1 MRHSGRDD
9 AGPRIPRADR
19 GPVAAAADSARRAA
33 GPDTGRAAALALYR
47 AADDH
52 GREEDDGAPQVSH
65 PLARQ
70 LRQYRQSAQCSGT
83 RRSRS
88 WCRDGALRWSRACG
102 RDGTL
107 WSLWRAAAPDP
118 GSRARLSAAALFPAA
133 AAARLVSAAAAAVGT
148 VVAPV
153 AAVLVVVRN
162 CRERFTAPAA
172 VKRCLWG

>member
-52 GREEDDGAPQVSH
+52 GREEDDGAPQGSH

-70 LRQYRQSAQCSGT
+70 FRQYRQSAQCSGA

-88 WCRDGALRWSRACG
+88 WCRDGALRWNRACG

-107 WSLWRAAAPDP
+107 WSLWRTAAPDP

-133 AAARLVSAAAAAVGT
+133 TAGLVSAAAPAVGT
-148 VVAPV
+148 VVAALAPV
-153 AAVLVVVRN
+153 AAVLVVVTN
-162 CRERFTAPAA
+162 
-172 VKRCLWG
+172 

>member
-19 GPVAAAADSARRAA
+19 GPVAAAGSARRAA
-33 GPDTGRAAALALYR
+33 GPDTGRAAARALYR

-52 GREEDDGAPQVSH
+52 GREEDDGAPQGSH

-70 LRQYRQSAQCSGT
+70 FRQYRQSAQCSGA

-88 WCRDGALRWSRACG
+88 WCRDGALRWDRACG

-118 GSRARLSAAALFPAA
+118 GSRARLSAAALFRAA
-133 AAARLVSAAAAAVGT
+133 AGLVSAAAPAVGA

-153 AAVLVVVRN
+153 APLAAGLAVVTKWSGR
-162 CRERFTAPAA
+162 
-172 VKRCLWG
+172 

>member
-19 GPVAAAADSARRAA
+19 GPVAATGSARRAA

-70 LRQYRQSAQCSGT
+70 LRQYRQSAQCSGA

-107 WSLWRAAAPDP
+107 WSLWRAAAPNP
-118 GSRARLSAAALFPAA
+118 GSRARLPAAALFPAA
-133 AAARLVSAAAAAVGT
+133 AAARLVSAAAAAAVGT

-162 CRERFTAPAA
+162 
-172 VKRCLWG
+172 

>member
-19 GPVAAAADSARRAA
+19 GPVAAAGSARRAA
-33 GPDTGRAAALALYR
+33 GADTGRAAALALYR

-88 WCRDGALRWSRACG
+88 WCRDGALRWSRACV
-102 RDGTL
+102 RDGTYGAYGGPP
-107 WSLWRAAAPDP
+107 RPI
-118 GSRARLSAAALFPAA
+118 
-133 AAARLVSAAAAAVGT
+133 
-148 VVAPV
+148 PV
-153 AAVLVVVRN
+153 AGPGYPPPPYFRPPPVWYPPPPR
-162 CRERFTAPAA
+162 P
-172 VKRCLWG
+172 WGPWWRPWRPWR

>member
-33 GPDTGRAAALALYR
+33 GPDTGRASALALYR

-52 GREEDDGAPQVSH
+52 GREEDDGAPEVSH

-88 WCRDGALRWSRACG
+88 WFRDGS
-102 RDGTL
+102 L

-118 GSRARLSAAALFPAA
+118 GSRARLSAAALFPTA

-153 AAVLVVVRN
+153 AA
-162 CRERFTAPAA
+162 
-172 VKRCLWG
+172 

>member
-1 MRHSGRDD
+1 PPRHLHSF
-9 AGPRIPRADR
+9 PT
-19 GPVAAAADSARRAA
+19 RRSS
-33 GPDTGRAAALALYR
+33 D
-47 AADDH
+47 
-52 GREEDDGAPQVSH
+52 VSH

-70 LRQYRQSAQCSGT
+70 LRQYRQSAQCSGA

-88 WCRDGALRWSRACG
+88 WCRDGALRWRRACG

-133 AAARLVSAAAAAVGT
+133 AARLVSAAAPAVGT

-153 AAVLVVVRN
+153 AAVLVVVRS
-162 CRERFTAPAA
+162 RTGGSKEL
-172 VKRCLWG
+172 KRTLHRARRGKALPLGRL

>member
-65 PLARQ
+65 PLARR

-83 RRSRS
+83 RRSRA
-88 WCRDGALRWSRACG
+88 WG

-107 WSLWRAAAPDP
+107 WSLWRPAAPDP
-118 GSRARLSAAALFPAA
+118 GSRARLSASALFPAA
-133 AAARLVSAAAAAVGT
+133 AAARLVSAAAPAVGT

-153 AAVLVVVRN
+153 AAVL
-162 CRERFTAPAA
+162 
-172 VKRCLWG
+172 

>member
-1 MRHSGRDD
+1 ENEETSMRHSGRDD

-19 GPVAAAADSARRAA
+19 GPVAAAGSARRAA

-52 GREEDDGAPQVSH
+52 GCEEDDGAPQVSH

-107 WSLWRAAAPDP
+107 WSLWWAAAPNP
-118 GSRARLSAAALFPAA
+118 GSRARLPAAALFPAA

-153 AAVLVVVRN
+153 AAVLGVVRN
-162 CRERFTAPAA
+162 
-172 VKRCLWG
+172 